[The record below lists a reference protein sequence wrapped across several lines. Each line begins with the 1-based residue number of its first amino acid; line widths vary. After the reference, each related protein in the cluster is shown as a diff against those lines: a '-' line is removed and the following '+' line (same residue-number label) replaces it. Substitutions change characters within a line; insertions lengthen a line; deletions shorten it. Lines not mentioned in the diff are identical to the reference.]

1 MNIKGDD
8 YKIVQYQDSVISISG
23 KLSLMPEEYE
33 EIAQFFK
40 KILESAHKEITLDI
54 KELAYLNSSG
64 IKAVCVDLILQAA
77 EIKYLK
83 MKILCSEEYT
93 WQKETVPTFE
103 DLMDDLEIVF
113 EKKQER
119 TGNGNE

>member
-8 YKIVQYQDSVISISG
+8 YKIAYQDSVISISG
-23 KLSLMPEEYE
+23 KLSLMPEEYG

-64 IKAVCVDLILQAA
+64 IKVVCVNLILEAE
-77 EIKYLK
+77 EIKGLK
-83 MKILCSEEYT
+83 MKILCSEEYI
-93 WQKETVPTFE
+93 WQKETIPTFE
-103 DLMDDLEIVF
+103 GLMDDLEIVF

-119 TGNGNE
+119 TDNGNE